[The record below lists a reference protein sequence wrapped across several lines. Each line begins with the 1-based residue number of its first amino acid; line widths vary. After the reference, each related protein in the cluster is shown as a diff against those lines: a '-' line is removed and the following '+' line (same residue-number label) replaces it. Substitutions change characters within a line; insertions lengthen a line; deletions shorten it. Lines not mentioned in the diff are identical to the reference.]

1 MTQSEQLAQVRKAL
15 DRAVGCL
22 SLARNGMLE
31 VTHLTIYTCDAV
43 TTWLAY
49 VVKQEEDMMTRYPER
64 TMTITDVQMIVRDLF
79 PEIREEFTIMLISGM
94 LHGSLAQQGWDIID

>member
-49 VVKQEEDMMTRYPER
+49 VVKQEEERVQAEATKGQMTH
-64 TMTITDVQMIVRDLF
+64 Q
-79 PEIREEFTIMLISGM
+79 EFVD
-94 LHGSLAQQGWDIID
+94 DILRQAEKTKAAGGHE

>member
-49 VVKQEEDMMTRYPER
+49 VVKQEEER
-64 TMTITDVQMIVRDLF
+64 VQAEATKGQVTHQEF
-79 PEIREEFTIMLISGM
+79 VEEILRQAEKTKAAGE
-94 LHGSLAQQGWDIID
+94 HE

>member
-1 MTQSEQLAQVRKAL
+1 MTQSEQLALVKKAL

-49 VVKQEEDMMTRYPER
+49 VVKQEEER
-64 TMTITDVQMIVRDLF
+64 VQAEATKGQVTHQEFVEDILRQA
-79 PEIREEFTIMLISGM
+79 EKTKREGEYE
-94 LHGSLAQQGWDIID
+94 